1 LIGIT
6 ARHARFT
13 RTPAAIYAHAMSRY
27 RRALTGSTFFFT
39 LVAYRRRPILCDD
52 VILRA
57 LRDAILAVRSRRPF
71 AIDAWVQLP
80 DHLHCIWTLP
90 QDDTNFSQRWSEIKH
105 HVSYACRDKY
115 DSPTLSRRMTRQRLT
130 TIWQPRFWEH
140 QIRDDRDFSQHADY
154 IHINPVRHGH
164 VTHASMWPHSSF
176 AQYVRNGIYPP
187 DWCGPIDESGLCWE

>member
-1 LIGIT
+1 MTYIT
-6 ARHARFT
+6 ARHARIV
-13 RTPAAIYAHAMSRY
+13 RALALIYDRAMSRY

-57 LRDAILAVRSRRPF
+57 LRGAILAVRSRRPF
-71 AIDAWVQLP
+71 TIDAWVQLP

-90 QDDTNFSQRWSEIKH
+90 QDDTNFSRRWSEIKH
-105 HVSYACRDKY
+105 HVSYACHGMY
-115 DSPTLSRRMTRQRLT
+115 DGPALSQRMKRSRLA

-140 QIRDDRDFSQHADY
+140 RIRDERDLSQHVDY

-164 VTHASMWPHSSF
+164 AQHASLWPYSSF
-176 AQYVRNGIYPP
+176 ARYVRNGIYPA
-187 DWCGPIDESGLCWE
+187 DWCGPVDETGLCWE

>member
-1 LIGIT
+1 MFARSVRARALIYDCG
-6 ARHARFT
+6 
-13 RTPAAIYAHAMSRY
+13 MSRY
-27 RRALTGSTFFFT
+27 RRALTGSTCFFT
-39 LVAYRRRPILCDD
+39 LVAYHRRPILCDD

-71 AIDAWVQLP
+71 TIDAWVQLP

-105 HVSYACRDKY
+105 RVSYACRGKY
-115 DSPTLSRRMTRQRLT
+115 DGPGLSQRMKRQRLA

-140 QIRDDRDFSQHADY
+140 QIRDELDFIRHVDY

-164 VTHASMWPHSSF
+164 VQHASLWTHSSF
-176 AQYVRNGIYPP
+176 ARYVRNGIYPVN
-187 DWCGPIDESGLCWE
+187 WCGPVDEPGLCLE